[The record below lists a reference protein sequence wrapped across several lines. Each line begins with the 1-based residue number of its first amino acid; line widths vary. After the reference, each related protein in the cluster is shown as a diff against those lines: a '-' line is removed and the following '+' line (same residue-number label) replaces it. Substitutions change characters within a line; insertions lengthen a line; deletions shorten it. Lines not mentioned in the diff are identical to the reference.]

1 MSDESLIDEPT
12 PDSDDP
18 EVAEESIVDDEGIED
33 ATEVQSEDDY
43 DFAAFVQG
51 VRPTRRAVMLYQNN
65 DVRADY
71 DLLKEK
77 IEMKRAAGEDVSEDQ
92 ELLAEVAAELIGSGR
107 KVIVEARSSDWVK
120 QFRRDMKKRGIEPS
134 KEKASEEARAM
145 MMTQFINEFI
155 AAHIVYP
162 RTGISADAI
171 AALAEANEQEVE
183 RLHQAVRSADGERG
197 VSPDFLRAHSA
208 GSRSGSRLSRRP

>member
-12 PDSDDP
+12 PDDNEP
-18 EVAEESIVDDEGIED
+18 EVVEESITGDDDIED
-33 ATEVQSEDDY
+33 VTEPLSEDDY
-43 DFAAFVQG
+43 DFAAFVAG

-92 ELLAEVAAELIGSGR
+92 ELLAEVAGELIGSGR

-120 QFRRDMKKRGIEPS
+120 QFRKDMKKRGIDLS
-134 KEKASEEARAM
+134 KEKVSDEARAM
-145 MMTQFINEFI
+145 MTTQFVNEFI

-171 AALAEANEQEVE
+171 AALSQANEQEVE

-208 GSRSGSRLSRRP
+208 GSRSGSR

>member
-1 MSDESLIDEPT
+1 MSDESLIDDPTVDPDEPDEAPLVDDDDIEDVTVEPT
-12 PDSDDP
+12 
-18 EVAEESIVDDEGIED
+18 
-33 ATEVQSEDDY
+33 EDDY
-43 DFAAFVQG
+43 DFAAFVAG

-77 IEMKRAAGEDVSEDQ
+77 IEMKRAAGEDVTEDQ

-120 QFRRDMKKRGIEPS
+120 QFRKDMKKRGIEPG
-134 KEKASEEARAM
+134 KEKASDEARAM
-145 MMTQFINEFI
+145 MATQFVNEFI
-155 AAHIVYP
+155 AAHIIYP
-162 RTGISADAI
+162 RTGISAETI
-171 AALAEANEQEVE
+171 AALAKNNEQEVE
-183 RLHQAVRSADGERG
+183 RLHQAVRLADGERG

-208 GSRSGSRLSRRP
+208 GSRSGSR

>member
-12 PDSDDP
+12 PDDNEP
-18 EVAEESIVDDEGIED
+18 EVVEESITGDDDIED
-33 ATEVQSEDDY
+33 VTEPLSEDDY
-43 DFAAFVQG
+43 DFAAFVAG

-92 ELLAEVAAELIGSGR
+92 ELLAEVAGELIGSGR

-120 QFRRDMKKRGIEPS
+120 QFRTDMKKRGIDLS
-134 KEKASEEARAM
+134 KEKVSDEARAM
-145 MMTQFINEFI
+145 MTTQFVNEFI

-171 AALAEANEQEVE
+171 AALSQANEQEVE

-208 GSRSGSRLSRRP
+208 GSRSGSR

>member
-12 PDSDDP
+12 PDDNEP
-18 EVAEESIVDDEGIED
+18 EVVEESITGDDDIED
-33 ATEVQSEDDY
+33 VTEPPSEDDY
-43 DFAAFVQG
+43 DFAAFVAG

-92 ELLAEVAAELIGSGR
+92 ELLAEVAGELIGSGR

-120 QFRRDMKKRGIEPS
+120 QFRKDMKKRGIDLS
-134 KEKASEEARAM
+134 KEKVSDEARAM
-145 MMTQFINEFI
+145 MTTQFVNEFI

-171 AALAEANEQEVE
+171 AALSQANEQEVE

-208 GSRSGSRLSRRP
+208 GSRSGSR